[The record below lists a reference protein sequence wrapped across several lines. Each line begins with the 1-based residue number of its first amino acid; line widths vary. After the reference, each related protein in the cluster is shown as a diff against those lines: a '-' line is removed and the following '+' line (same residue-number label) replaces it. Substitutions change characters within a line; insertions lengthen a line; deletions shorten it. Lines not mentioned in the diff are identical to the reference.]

1 MRKRKKVESH
11 TDETWLIPYADMLTL
26 LLALF
31 LVLYAMSTVNQEK
44 FQELKQTLN
53 AVFAGGTGVLVTET
67 GITEWENNLINQNEL
82 NNYLIEEKR
91 LRECQVQMDNY
102 FQEMGLAQTVTTRL
116 TKEGLLVTIQ
126 DIALFDSGKA
136 DVRPEA
142 KELLMYLGLILAE
155 VDNHVQ
161 IRGHTDNLPINT
173 REFPSNWELSL
184 QRALNVMKK
193 FTEIPNLKEER
204 FSIVGYG
211 EHRPIATN
219 DTVEGR
225 AQNRRVELLVERFYD
240 NPQIS
245 LEANS

>member
-1 MRKRKKVESH
+1 M
-11 TDETWLIPYADMLTL
+11 
-26 LLALF
+26 
-31 LVLYAMSTVNQEK
+31 EK
-44 FQELKQTLN
+44 FHELKQTLN

-126 DIALFDSGKA
+126 DIALFDSGKV

-184 QRALNVMKK
+184 QRALNVMK
-193 FTEIPNLKEER
+193 
-204 FSIVGYG
+204 
-211 EHRPIATN
+211 
-219 DTVEGR
+219 
-225 AQNRRVELLVERFYD
+225 
-240 NPQIS
+240 S
-245 LEANS
+245 LQRYLI